1 MPIFRQPRDNC
12 VTVSLQVRESVRKL
26 WRPPPSSLYSRNLG
40 PRLPRALPFIAL
52 TVCLCGRF
60 SICAQSVVAPGA
72 VKGIYVEPLGNK
84 PGADALRAA
93 LIAELKKS
101 HRVTV
106 VSSPAAAG
114 AVIGGTGE
122 TWIRGYYS
130 LNPRARGVEGAQPI
144 YGGYLSV
151 ELKRRENETLWSYLV
166 TPRRFGPED
175 IGRNLCGQIVHKLLE
190 ILK

>member
-1 MPIFRQPRDNC
+1 M
-12 VTVSLQVRESVRKL
+12 
-26 WRPPPSSLYSRNLG
+26 
-40 PRLPRALPFIAL
+40 AL
-52 TVCLCGRF
+52 CLCGGYHT
-60 SICAQSVVAPGA
+60 CAQTALTPGA
-72 VKGIYVEPLGNK
+72 VKSVYIEPLGSK
-84 PGADALRAA
+84 PGAEALRAA

-106 VSSPAAAG
+106 VPSPAAAD
-114 AVIGGTGE
+114 AVMGGTGE

-151 ELKRRENETLWSYLV
+151 ELKGRGNETLWSYLV